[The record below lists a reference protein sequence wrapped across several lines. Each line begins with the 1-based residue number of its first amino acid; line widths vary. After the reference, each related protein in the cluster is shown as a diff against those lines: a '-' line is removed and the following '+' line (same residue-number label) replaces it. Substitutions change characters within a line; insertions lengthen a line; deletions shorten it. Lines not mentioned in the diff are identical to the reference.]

1 MMGPICLQFFNILK
15 LQSGGDGQFVVHGLT
30 PKIHEPFECNPA
42 VLTGP
47 VINNG
52 IQAPI
57 ATSKSNGDDKSIAGG
72 VNGKPAFTYSSES
85 NVKEDPKKKQ
95 EPFSLDRSITGAEG
109 KSPLPPSSDL
119 NVGELQQHSPLDEK
133 VVESEGHWPPVN
145 KRQSTIEKCSTSGVS
160 SEEKSQST
168 SEQHSASLNGSE
180 KAKLKEKHAKS
191 TSQEA
196 NPICQVPHSS
206 TNNDSDMDSK
216 TAIGSQAYG
225 DTSRTNPGFF
235 NKIVYW
241 CKFWRTDPNSDIL
254 SDQSNQK
261 LDQINDYSKRH
272 ELFSED
278 SFWSDMESFMGT
290 PNASV
295 IVSHSWN
302 REEMAQNLQNEGP
315 LAHRSLTESDLLHLV
330 DLLISERKWVV
341 KCPSQTSPFK
351 LTSSIGKSAMIQ
363 SRGSNGLSSIFSGTS
378 PKHDEDLKYQNIL
391 HIGVSPPVINKKPSV
406 RSRSDILADCQ
417 KLVTEILKEYPEG
430 YDMGSF
436 RKLFLE

>member
-1 MMGPICLQFFNILK
+1 M
-15 LQSGGDGQFVVHGLT
+15 
-30 PKIHEPFECNPA
+30 
-42 VLTGP
+42 
-47 VINNG
+47 
-52 IQAPI
+52 
-57 ATSKSNGDDKSIAGG
+57 
-72 VNGKPAFTYSSES
+72 
-85 NVKEDPKKKQ
+85 
-95 EPFSLDRSITGAEG
+95 
-109 KSPLPPSSDL
+109 
-119 NVGELQQHSPLDEK
+119 
-133 VVESEGHWPPVN
+133 
-145 KRQSTIEKCSTSGVS
+145 
-160 SEEKSQST
+160 
-168 SEQHSASLNGSE
+168 
-180 KAKLKEKHAKS
+180 
-191 TSQEA
+191 
-196 NPICQVPHSS
+196 PHYS

-295 IVSHSWN
+295 IVSHSWT

-341 KCPSQTSPFK
+341 ECPSQTSPFK

-391 HIGVSPPVINKKPSV
+391 HTGVSPPIINKKPSV
-406 RSRSDILADCQ
+406 RSRSDILAYCQ
-417 KLVTEILKEYPEG
+417 KLVTEILKEYPVG

-436 RKLFLE
+436 RKLFLERLIIHFIQEILDEDDEKLRNLKQEWGVQIYAAVVTALKEMNEYNPSGRYIIPELWNFKEDRKATLKEVISYIVKNIKALKRSKSFISYLKGISSFWLLGTYYISNDVITNDFSDASPKQRGIPKMKEKTRAIYGK